1 MATPQMYP
9 GLLSQFGLDLDPA
22 KMKEQDLLLN
32 QQRNLE
38 LAGGLGYRGS
48 AAGAAQGGA
57 LFAAALANRGYKTPD
72 MDQRKIETAK
82 QATQL
87 MDAWRA
93 KNPDAKATD
102 ASLQYQKFLAD
113 SAFRNGL
120 ADVGASV
127 MEQYETKRMQRE
139 AQQLELK
146 NLGFES
152 RIKEVE
158 ADMAPEAAK
167 HQKWMWGL
175 DEWQDVYPTG
185 SDSPN
190 TGMRLKLDS
199 QGNMTDNEGNV
210 IYQAGE
216 YTTTRPQ
223 ELAGGGTDGGEA
235 MLYTPSEAGKA
246 RDTQA
251 AFVQM
256 MDGVTKVADIIDNAT
271 ARDGGTDIL
280 GFGGAVA
287 AKSVEI
293 ADNVSSTMNNIGK
306 MFGIAPGGVEVEV
319 GINPKTGEK
328 YYVDMRGKG
337 QKVLLSKYQNEV
349 SGVLSQ
355 YVPEA
360 LRLTGQDAIR
370 VRTNLMNVAYAIMRA
385 KEPGNNRYSDADF
398 KNALEL
404 AGQGLADPNKLK
416 ATLYDRVQEAARA
429 YEIKLGQVDKRMYP
443 KIWAGTSLNDTATQ
457 WSEFQ
462 KRFGGYEVPRAGAP
476 APARGAAP
484 KTVQDEEGWEL
495 IVSP

>member
-1 MATPQMYP
+1 MYP

-72 MDQRKIETAK
+72 QDQRKIDTAK

-146 NLGFES
+146 NLGFDS
-152 RIKEVE
+152 RIKEVQ
-158 ADMAPEAAK
+158 ADMAPEEAE
-167 HQKWMWGL
+167 HQKWLWGQE
-175 DEWQDVYPTG
+175 EWQDVFPVG
-185 SDSPN
+185 ANNPN
-190 TGMRLKLDS
+190 TGKRLKIDS
-199 QGNMTDNEGNV
+199 EGNMTDNQGNV

-216 YTTTRPQ
+216 YTSIRPQ
-223 ELAGGGTDGGEA
+223 ELTSTNGEGVELMMTD
-235 MLYTPSEAGKA
+235 SEAGKK
-246 RDTQA
+246 REIQT
-251 AFVQM
+251 AFVEM
-256 MDGVTKVADIIDNAT
+256 IDGVTDVANIIDNAT
-271 ARDGGTDIL
+271 ARDGSTDVL

-293 ADNVSSTMNNIGK
+293 ADNMTSTMNNIGK
-306 MFGIAPGGVEVEV
+306 MFGIAPGAVEIEIPGEV
-319 GINPKTGEK
+319 GK
-328 YYVDMRGKG
+328 KG
-337 QKVLLSKYQNEV
+337 QKKYADLRGSGQKILLEKYGRQV
-349 SGVLSQ
+349 DGVLHA
-355 YVPEA
+355 YIPDA

-370 VRTNLMNVAYAIMRA
+370 IRQNLMNVAYAIMRS

-404 AGQGLADPNKLK
+404 AGQGLADPEKLK
-416 ATLYDRVQEAARA
+416 ATLYDNVNRAARSYDLA
-429 YEIKLGQVDKRMYP
+429 LAQTAGMHDRIWSAESRELTARKR
-443 KIWAGTSLNDTATQ
+443 A
-457 WSEFQ
+457 EFD
-462 KRFGGYEVPRAGAP
+462 KRFGGYAIPT
-476 APARGAAP
+476 ARGVAP
-484 KTVQDEEGWEL
+484 VNSGRPVTVTDDEGEWQL
-495 IVSP
+495 SIAP